1 MLRCLDAKGRVQI
14 ATHYLEYF
22 EQIKEIVYRCGE
34 KVEEVDFV
42 PTAGA
47 EDGELVGT
55 NYERKYL
62 KENREV
68 YTIAIRKT

>member
-1 MLRCLDAKGRVQI
+1 V
-14 ATHYLEYF
+14 YF
-22 EQIKEIVYRCGE
+22 EQIQEVVCSYGK

-47 EDGELVGT
+47 EEEELVGT

-62 KENREV
+62 KEDRKV
-68 YTIAIRKT
+68 YAIAIRKK